1 MDFIRRNANVI
12 LLTFSKLFMENY
24 EQLAMDETY
33 DILLY
38 NPDVS
43 NIIKLNLIENL
54 IEYYTN
60 VEDYEKCKN
69 LIELKKVM
77 ENDNESNNKET

>member
-1 MDFIRRNANVI
+1 MD
-12 LLTFSKLFMENY
+12 NY
-24 EQLAMDETY
+24 EQLAMDEAY

-38 NPDVS
+38 NPDAS

-54 IEYYTN
+54 MEYYTN
-60 VEDYEKCKN
+60 IEDYEKCKN

-77 ENDNESNNKET
+77 EKDNESNNKKT

>member
-1 MDFIRRNANVI
+1 MD
-12 LLTFSKLFMENY
+12 NY
-24 EQLAMDETY
+24 EQLAKEAAY

-38 NPDVS
+38 NPDAS

-54 IEYYTN
+54 MEYYTN

-69 LIELKKVM
+69 LMELKKVM
-77 ENDNESNNKET
+77 EKDNESNNKET

>member
-1 MDFIRRNANVI
+1 MD
-12 LLTFSKLFMENY
+12 NY

-43 NIIKLNLIENL
+43 DIMKLDLIENL
-54 IEYYTN
+54 IGYYTE

-77 ENDNESNNKET
+77 EKDNESNNKKT

>member
-1 MDFIRRNANVI
+1 
-12 LLTFSKLFMENY
+12 MENY

-43 NIIKLNLIENL
+43 DIMKLDLIENL
-54 IEYYTN
+54 IGYYTE

-69 LIELKKVM
+69 LI
-77 ENDNESNNKET
+77 D

>member
-1 MDFIRRNANVI
+1 MD
-12 LLTFSKLFMENY
+12 NY
-24 EQLAMDETY
+24 EQLAMDEAY

-38 NPDVS
+38 NPDAS

-54 IEYYTN
+54 MEYYTN

-69 LIELKKVM
+69 LMELKKVM
-77 ENDNESNNKET
+77 EKDNESNNKET

>member
-1 MDFIRRNANVI
+1 
-12 LLTFSKLFMENY
+12 MEKY

-43 NIIKLNLIENL
+43 DIMKLDLIENL
-54 IEYYTN
+54 IGYYTE

-77 ENDNESNNKET
+77 EKDNESNNKKT

>member
-1 MDFIRRNANVI
+1 MD
-12 LLTFSKLFMENY
+12 NY
-24 EQLAMDETY
+24 EQLAMDEAY

-38 NPDVS
+38 NPDAS

-54 IEYYTN
+54 MEYYTN

-77 ENDNESNNKET
+77 EKDNESNNKVNNRY

>member
-1 MDFIRRNANVI
+1 MD
-12 LLTFSKLFMENY
+12 NY
-24 EQLAMDETY
+24 EQLAMDEAY

-77 ENDNESNNKET
+77 EKDNESNNKKT

>member
-1 MDFIRRNANVI
+1 MD
-12 LLTFSKLFMENY
+12 NY
-24 EQLAMDETY
+24 EQLAMDEAY

-38 NPDVS
+38 NPDAS

-54 IEYYTN
+54 MEYYTN
-60 VEDYEKCKN
+60 IEDYEKCKN

-77 ENDNESNNKET
+77 EKDNESNNKET

>member
-1 MDFIRRNANVI
+1 MD
-12 LLTFSKLFMENY
+12 NY
-24 EQLAMDETY
+24 EQLAMDEAY

-38 NPDVS
+38 NPDAS

-77 ENDNESNNKET
+77 EKDNESNNKET

>member
-1 MDFIRRNANVI
+1 
-12 LLTFSKLFMENY
+12 MENY

-43 NIIKLNLIENL
+43 DIMKLDLIENL
-54 IEYYTN
+54 IGYYTE

-77 ENDNESNNKET
+77 EKDNESNNKET

>member
-1 MDFIRRNANVI
+1 
-12 LLTFSKLFMENY
+12 MENY

-43 NIIKLNLIENL
+43 DIMKLDLLENL
-54 IEYYTN
+54 IGYYTE

-77 ENDNESNNKET
+77 EKDNESNNKKT

>member
-1 MDFIRRNANVI
+1 MD
-12 LLTFSKLFMENY
+12 NY

-38 NPDVS
+38 NPDAS

-54 IEYYTN
+54 MEYYTN
-60 VEDYEKCKN
+60 IEDYEKCKN

-77 ENDNESNNKET
+77 EKDNESNNKKT

>member
-1 MDFIRRNANVI
+1 
-12 LLTFSKLFMENY
+12 MENY

-43 NIIKLNLIENL
+43 DIMKLDLIENL
-54 IEYYTN
+54 IGYYTE

-77 ENDNESNNKET
+77 EKDNESNNKKT